1 MSIKSE
7 MSTQV
12 KTGLSQEK
20 GLGNTGPH
28 GVLGLLRGL
37 VSHYRVTKLRSDVKL
52 RLG

>member
-20 GLGNTGPH
+20 GLGNTGPR

-37 VSHYRVTKLRSDVKL
+37 ISHCRVTELRSGAKL